1 MTEKNCLENLKEIE
15 MPDDMKNRIVSKCK
29 VELEEQKMS
38 KRKINKFAR
47 RPMVAAAS
55 LVLCLCLAGATVL
68 ASTWKLQGFFKDVK
82 RWDGAVVGTTYEQA
96 TDEIAVKITEVKE
109 ELTLEISM
117 LDSNVAPYSVFEL
130 FGVKKYKIIDM
141 DGKNIAEADDENM
154 AELIS
159 GKAVVQIPVN
169 NIAEGA
175 YKLIIS
181 EMVGS
186 AKADQPL
193 VLSGIWEIEFI
204 K

>member
-68 ASTWKLQGFFKDVK
+68 ASTGKLQGFFKDVK
-82 RWDGAVVGTTYEQA
+82 RWDGAVVGTTYKQA

-117 LDSNVAPYSVFEL
+117 LDSNVAPYSEFEL

-193 VLSGIWEIEFI
+193 VLSGIWEIEFT

>member
-68 ASTWKLQGFFKDVK
+68 ASTGKLQGFFKDVK

-109 ELTLEISM
+109 KLTLEISM

-130 FGVKKYKIIDM
+130 FGVKNYKIIDM

-159 GKAVVQIPVN
+159 GKVEVQIPVN

-193 VLSGIWEIEFI
+193 VLSGIWEIEFT

>member
-68 ASTWKLQGFFKDVK
+68 ASTGKLQGFFKDVK

-109 ELTLEISM
+109 KLTLEISM

-130 FGVKKYKIIDM
+130 FGVKNYKIIDM

-159 GKAVVQIPVN
+159 GKVVVQIPVN

-193 VLSGIWEIEFI
+193 VLSGIWEIEFT

>member
-38 KRKINKFAR
+38 KRKTNKFAR

-68 ASTWKLQGFFKDVK
+68 ASTGKLQGFFKDVK

-96 TDEIAVKITEVKE
+96 TDEIAVKITEVKD

-117 LDSNVAPYSVFEL
+117 LDSNVAPYSEFEL
-130 FGVKKYKIIDM
+130 FGVKNYKIIDM

-159 GKAVVQIPVN
+159 GKVVVQIPVN

-193 VLSGIWEIEFI
+193 VLSGIWEIEFT

>member
-1 MTEKNCLENLKEIE
+1 MTEKKSLENLKEIE

-55 LVLCLCLAGATVL
+55 LMLCLGLAGATVL
-68 ASTWKLQGFFKDVK
+68 ASTGKLQGFFKDVK
-82 RWDGAVVGTTYEQA
+82 RWDGVVVGTTYEQA

-130 FGVKKYKIIDM
+130 FGVKNYKIIDM

-193 VLSGIWEIEFI
+193 VLSGIWEIEFT

>member
-29 VELEEQKMS
+29 VELEEQKIS

-68 ASTWKLQGFFKDVK
+68 ASTRKLQGFFKDVK

-117 LDSNVAPYSVFEL
+117 LDSNVAPYSEFEL
-130 FGVKKYKIIDM
+130 FGVKNYKIIDM

-159 GKAVVQIPVN
+159 GKVVVQIPVN

-193 VLSGIWEIEFI
+193 VLSGIWEIEFT

>member
-68 ASTWKLQGFFKDVK
+68 ASTGKLQGFFKDVK
-82 RWDGAVVGTTYEQA
+82 RWDGAVVGTTYKQA

-117 LDSNVAPYSVFEL
+117 LDSNVAPYSEFEL

>member
-68 ASTWKLQGFFKDVK
+68 ASTGKLQGFFKDVK

-130 FGVKKYKIIDM
+130 FGVKNYKIIDM
-141 DGKNIAEADDENM
+141 DGKNITEADDENM

-169 NIAEGA
+169 NIAEGE

-193 VLSGIWEIEFI
+193 VLSGIWEIEFT

>member
-68 ASTWKLQGFFKDVK
+68 ASTGKLQGFFKDVK

-117 LDSNVAPYSVFEL
+117 LDSNVAPYSEFEL
-130 FGVKKYKIIDM
+130 FGVKNYKIIDM

-159 GKAVVQIPVN
+159 GKVVVQIPVN

-193 VLSGIWEIEFI
+193 VLSGIWEIEFT

>member
-68 ASTWKLQGFFKDVK
+68 ASTGKLQGFFKDVK

-159 GKAVVQIPVN
+159 GKVVVQIPLN

-193 VLSGIWEIEFI
+193 VLSGIWEIEFT